1 MLDNSPQAR
10 ALNQPK
16 KLLSISTIR
25 LFLSS
30 GCRLL
35 IWLTYKE
42 NNTMQERNVW
52 VDYAKAIGIILVV
65 YGHVARG
72 VFNAGLPMDEA
83 EFVLVDSIIYS
94 VHMPLFFFLSG
105 LFFFDS
111 LQKRGRGG
119 LIINKIDTIAY
130 PFIVW
135 SLLQGLFEVALSNY
149 TNGQVTLVE
158 VFSLLWMPR
167 AQFWFLYALFLV
179 FVVCTFLYAKA
190 DRRFF
195 LPFVVLFGVLFVFQQ
210 DLTINNMTRF
220 ILGNTVFFALGVWFN
235 EVKAFFLAR
244 YSSLALVFGAMFIA
258 GQYLFHVTFG
268 MNYTD
273 GGLPVLA
280 LATVSIFFM
289 VALSMWLGQYRV
301 DWLLFIGASSMTI
314 YLMHILAGSGVRVIL
329 SKFMEIDSITV
340 HLLVG
345 TLIGTAAPLVAQLI
359 INRYRLHF
367 LLAPPKRISASHFR
381 MRKAL
386 A

>member
-1 MLDNSPQAR
+1 MPPAYW
-10 ALNQPK
+10 P
-16 KLLSISTIR
+16 T
-25 LFLSS
+25 
-30 GCRLL
+30 
-35 IWLTYKE
+35 KE
-42 NNTMQERNVW
+42 NKHMQERNVW

-94 VHMPLFFFLSG
+94 FHMPLFFFLSG

-119 LIINKIDTIAY
+119 LIVNKVDTIVY

-135 SLLQGLFEVALSNY
+135 SLLQGLFEVGMSNY

-179 FVVCTFLYAKA
+179 FVVCTFLYARA
-190 DRRFF
+190 DRRYF

-210 DLTINNMTRF
+210 ELTVNQMTRF

-244 YSSLALVFGAMFIA
+244 HTQLTLFFGVLFVV

-268 MNYTD
+268 MNYVD

-289 VALSMWLGQYRV
+289 IALSMWLGQFRV
-301 DWLLFIGASSMTI
+301 DWFLFIGASSMTI

-329 SKFMEIDSITV
+329 SKFLGIDSIAA
-340 HLLVG
+340 HLIIG
-345 TLIGTAAPLVAQLI
+345 TLIGIAAPLLAQVI
-359 INRYRLHF
+359 IDRFKLHF
-367 LLAPPKRISASHFR
+367 LLTPPKRISASHLR
-381 MRKAL
+381 MRRAM

>member
-1 MLDNSPQAR
+1 
-10 ALNQPK
+10 
-16 KLLSISTIR
+16 
-25 LFLSS
+25 
-30 GCRLL
+30 
-35 IWLTYKE
+35 
-42 NNTMQERNVW
+42 MQERNVW

-94 VHMPLFFFLSG
+94 FHMPLFFFLSG

-244 YSSLALVFGAMFIA
+244 YSSLTLVFGAMFIA

-301 DWLLFIGASSMTI
+301 DWLLFTGASSMTI

-329 SKFMEIDSITV
+329 SKFMGIDSITV
-340 HLLVG
+340 HLLIG

-367 LLAPPKRISASHFR
+367 LLAPPKQISASHFR

>member
-72 VFNAGLPMDEA
+72 VFNAGLPMDES

-94 VHMPLFFFLSG
+94 FHMPLFFFLSG

-244 YSSLALVFGAMFIA
+244 YSSLTLVFGAMFIA

-329 SKFMEIDSITV
+329 SKFMGIDSITV
-340 HLLVG
+340 HLLIG

>member
-25 LFLSS
+25 SFLSS

-94 VHMPLFFFLSG
+94 FHMPLFFFLSG

-329 SKFMEIDSITV
+329 SKFMGIDSITV
-340 HLLVG
+340 HLLIG